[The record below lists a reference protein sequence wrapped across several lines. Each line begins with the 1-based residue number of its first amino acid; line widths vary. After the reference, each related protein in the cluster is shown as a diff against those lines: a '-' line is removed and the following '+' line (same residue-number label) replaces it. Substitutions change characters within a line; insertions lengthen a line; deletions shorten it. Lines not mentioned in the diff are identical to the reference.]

1 MSESNQT
8 ALMAEVMS
16 IMARG
21 EAPWQAS
28 AQDDNRPRVN
38 LEPIQIIDYSD
49 PERMR
54 VQKSVADAV
63 QHNPAYFIDRYKD
76 DPRAFGGRY
85 VSADLFKETFDDF
98 NASPESR
105 NYFNS
110 PVHNSA
116 AVLSAALFREN
127 LNNPLAPEQNNVIFL
142 TGIPG
147 AGKTTSILE
156 TGDLGSS
163 VRMVFEGQ
171 LSNPKT
177 SIEKIQQVLDAGM
190 KPEIIVVHANPEV
203 ALVQTLQRF
212 EGYGRGASID
222 TMAKIQGGLPE
233 GLTQIKDTFGDAVT
247 LNIYDVRDR
256 NHPQRLS
263 GWEHLPLLQSEGDY
277 EHIKQRL
284 TKQLDGL
291 KNDGLVSEAGFSQAS
306 GQAPRR
312 LERGEGIDGE
322 NVRGD
327 EAIQRGRGISQ
338 ANPKA
343 PVLNPQGEFDQLVTG
358 QNLVIEKA
366 VDDGMSYVGTVAG
379 EDGGTV
385 IVKVGDHRAVAMS
398 KARMEGDVEVGENS
412 RFGYEKQYGHD
423 ERGRAIRDK
432 NIELG
437 GQRYA
442 VIDMDDLVQQ
452 NRRSIMGKV
461 LAVEPDAIYT
471 QFGKAADGRD
481 QVVAHHP
488 AKLDAIPAL
497 GSFASINY
505 GANGLGKLTA
515 REQSKGLDQQIER

>member
-1 MSESNQT
+1 MSNSNQT
-8 ALMAEVMS
+8 ELMAEVMS

-21 EAPWQAS
+21 EAPWQQS
-28 AQDDNRPRVN
+28 TQGDDRPRVN

-54 VQKSVADAV
+54 VQKSVTDSV
-63 QHNPAYFIDRYKD
+63 QQNPAYFIDRYKD

-85 VSADLFKETFDDF
+85 VSADLFKETFDAF
-98 NASPESR
+98 STSPANR
-105 NYFNS
+105 NYFNN

-127 LNNPLAPEQNNVIFL
+127 LNNPLVPEQNNVVFL

-147 AGKTTSILE
+147 AGKTTSMLGG
-156 TGDLGSS
+156 GDLDPSIK
-163 VRMVFEGQ
+163 MVFEGQ
-171 LSNPKT
+171 LSNPQT
-177 SIEKIQQVLDAGM
+177 SIEKIQQVIDAGM
-190 KPEIIVVHANPEV
+190 KPAIIVVHANPEI
-203 ALVQTLQRF
+203 ALGQTLQRF
-212 EGYGRGASID
+212 EEYGRGASID

-233 GLTQIKDTFGDAVT
+233 GLAQIKDAFGDAVT
-247 LNIYDVRDR
+247 LNIRDVRDR
-256 NHPQRLS
+256 DHPQSLS

-291 KNDGLVSEAGFSQAS
+291 KNDGLVSEAGFRQAS
-306 GQAPRR
+306 GQAPRQ
-312 LERGEGIDGE
+312 LERDEGMDGA
-322 NVRGD
+322 NGRGD
-327 EAIQRGRGISQ
+327 EAIQRERGISQ
-338 ANPKA
+338 GNQKT

-412 RFGYEKQYGHD
+412 RFGYEKQYGND

-461 LAVEPDAIYT
+461 LAVEPDAVYT
-471 QFGKAADGRD
+471 QFGKNADGRD
-481 QVVAHHP
+481 QVVVHNP
-488 AKLDAIPAL
+488 AKLDVIPAL
-497 GSFASINY
+497 GSFATLNY
-505 GANGLGKLTA
+505 GANGLGKLA
-515 REQSKGLDQQIER
+515 VKEQNKGLDQQIER